1 MSGAEPS
8 VTYVTS
14 RPRPESGT
22 AACIIARMPSRR
34 VRLLASAIL
43 CAVLLAACGGGDGP
57 SLADKDKPSG
67 SSTTT
72 SLPANVSFIAQPVG
86 SEIAVHQQP
95 DASSPSESYANPW
108 KFEEGSDA
116 TVPQVFLVESRQAG
130 WVQVLLPVRPNGTT
144 GWVRKKDVTLTPN
157 RYSVDVSLSQNQIT
171 VHDGDLVL
179 FQEPVAAGA
188 PETPT
193 PTGRYFTRVL
203 LQNPDP
209 SNVYGPFAFG
219 LSAHSDALD
228 TFNGGDAEVG
238 IHGNTDA
245 SVLGQDVT
253 HGCIRISNDTITKLA
268 LLLPLGTPVN
278 IVA

>member
-1 MSGAEPS
+1 MSGAEPG

-95 DASSPSESYANPW
+95 DAASPSEPYPNPW
-108 KFEEGSDA
+108 KYEEGSDA

-157 RYSVDVSLSQNQIT
+157 RYSIDVSLSQNQIT
-171 VHDGDLVL
+171 VHDGNVILL
-179 FQEPVAAGA
+179 QEPVAVGA

-193 PTGRYFTRVL
+193 PAGKFFLRVL
-203 LQNPDP
+203 LQAPDP
-209 SNVYGPFAFG
+209 NTVYGPFAFG
-219 LSAHSDALD
+219 LSAHSDVLA
-228 TFNGGDAEVG
+228 TFNGGDAETG
-238 IHGNTDA
+238 LHGNNDA
-245 SVLGQDVT
+245 SVLGTDVT
-253 HGCIRISNDTITKLA
+253 HGCIRMSNDGITKLA
-268 LLLPLGTPVN
+268 LLLPLGTPIN